1 MPEQCGCQASES
13 GEAYGKWVVDFCPLH
28 ARAAEMRE
36 LLAQTPTLLNPEG
49 RRETEWVAKVMAL
62 LEETHA

>member
-1 MPEQCGCQASES
+1 MPETRACDCYTITDYN
-13 GEAYGKWVVDFCPLH
+13 GEEIIYCTLH

-49 RRETEWVAKVMAL
+49 RRETEWVVKVMAL
-62 LEETHA
+62 LEETKHA

>member
-1 MPEQCGCQASES
+1 MPETCTRHIVLDNGTMRPC
-13 GEAYGKWVVDFCPLH
+13 CPLH
-28 ARAAEMRE
+28 ARAAQMRE

-62 LEETHA
+62 LEETRWSTP

>member
-1 MPEQCGCQASES
+1 MPETRGCDCYTIIAYN
-13 GEAYGKWVVDFCPLH
+13 GEEIVQCPLH
-28 ARAAEMRE
+28 ARAADMRE

-62 LEETHA
+62 LEETK

>member
-1 MPEQCGCQASES
+1 MPETCGCYVVKDYN
-13 GEAYGKWVVDFCPLH
+13 GEEIVRCNLH
-28 ARAAEMRE
+28 ARAAQMRE

-62 LEETHA
+62 LEETK